1 MESAQGPQVRLKDA
15 DKWSVNLL
23 EKTCCFARPRLKGE
37 AVGERASDALAT
49 SSRPR
54 SARVEEGGLEVAAD
68 WDEHDTRT
76 REVCAMEAHFEFASM
91 YAFPSE

>member
-23 EKTCCFARPRLKGE
+23 EKTCCFARPRLKGA
-37 AVGERASDALAT
+37 AVGERASAAL
-49 SSRPR
+49 
-54 SARVEEGGLEVAAD
+54 EGGLEVAAD